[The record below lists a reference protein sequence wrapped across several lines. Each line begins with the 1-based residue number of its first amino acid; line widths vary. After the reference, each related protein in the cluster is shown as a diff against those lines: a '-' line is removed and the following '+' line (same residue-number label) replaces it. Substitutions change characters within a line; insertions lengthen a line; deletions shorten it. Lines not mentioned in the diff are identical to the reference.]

1 MSEEKIDN
9 LLPEENTTDGNQ
21 NLNTIESVE
30 NQIENN
36 IEAEEVS
43 TISMEDTEIVADTEV
58 EAPIAEK
65 LESETT
71 PDNEFEENENL
82 EDLYE
87 ITSYHW

>member
-9 LLPEENTTDGNQ
+9 LLPEDNATDGNQ

-43 TISMEDTEIVADTEV
+43 TISVEDTETVGDTEV

-65 LESETT
+65 LE
-71 PDNEFEENENL
+71 
-82 EDLYE
+82 
-87 ITSYHW
+87 